1 MSTLDPSHALD
12 QVVLVLFE
20 NRSLDNVLGHLYGP
34 EDGKTFEG
42 LIGKDLSN
50 PIPQLGRAL
59 LSTQGLSVH
68 GRHRHGLANP
78 NSGEEHFH
86 TNTQLF
92 NIVDDENRFET
103 GEASLT
109 GRVVRRRRSSG
120 GLPPLPRSSGVPVA
134 QPDQPPGQQL
144 LVTSVVLVVDLDWLV
159 VLGAGEDIRHCFL
172 LIKRPRE
179 GALGMRGAH
188 RWPPERRRPGQSTES
203 TKRGGRSLVALPR
216 CMTRTRRATCRP
228 RSTGGRDATVPAAFG
243 DRHGPPQPSTDAF
256 SRSSA
261 DVNDVSEG
269 STRPGRRVVT
279 SWTSH
284 RLPSGSSKEQKDP

>member
-159 VLGAGEDIRHCFL
+159 VLCAGEDIRHCFL
-172 LIKRPRE
+172 LGQRSSRSFRDEGRPP
-179 GALGMRGAH
+179 G
-188 RWPPERRRPGQSTES
+188 PPNETRPGVNAKS
-203 TKRGGRSLVALPR
+203 TKRGGRSLIALPR
-216 CMTRTRRATCRP
+216 CMTLYQPGHVSSSLDRWKRCDRP
-228 RSTGGRDATVPAAFG
+228 ARS
-243 DRHGPPQPSTDAF
+243 
-256 SRSSA
+256 
-261 DVNDVSEG
+261 
-269 STRPGRRVVT
+269 
-279 SWTSH
+279 W
-284 RLPSGSSKEQKDP
+284 